1 MSLTSLLT
9 AMQQSV
15 SNGRVLWKRHA
26 LERMMERGISRNSVK
41 QVILEGVII
50 DQYPEDYPMPS
61 MLMAIMKP
69 TPLHVVIA
77 WNKETAECH
86 VVTAYQPDL
95 IHFEAD
101 LITRRKT

>member
-1 MSLTSLLT
+1 MNLTSLLT
-9 AMQQSV
+9 DIHLSV
-15 SNGRVLWKRHA
+15 ANGRVLWKKHA
-26 LERMMERGISRNSVK
+26 LERMMERGISRKAVK
-41 QVILEGVII
+41 QTILEGAII
-50 DQYPEDYPMPS
+50 EQYPEDFLMPS
-61 MLMAIMKP
+61 MLMAVMKP

-77 WNKETAECH
+77 WNKEMAECH